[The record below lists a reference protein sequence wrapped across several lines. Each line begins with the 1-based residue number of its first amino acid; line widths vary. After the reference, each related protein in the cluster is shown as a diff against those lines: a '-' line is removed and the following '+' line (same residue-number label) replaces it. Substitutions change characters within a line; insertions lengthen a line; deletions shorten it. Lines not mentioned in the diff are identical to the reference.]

1 MFKIGD
7 YVAHYKE
14 GVCEVMSIGK
24 LNISCSDKEKEYYTL
39 KPLYDAGGTLYT
51 PVDNEK
57 RQIREV
63 ISGEEAQALID
74 DMLNIEMI
82 GVADEK
88 RRELSYK
95 EALLRNQCRDWISLI
110 KTSYVRKMNRLASG
124 KKVINVDDKYLN
136 IAEKFLYGEFAVA
149 LGLPKDEVKGYIS
162 GYLKRES

>member
-110 KTSYVRKMNRLASG
+110 KTSYIRKMNRLASG

-149 LGLPKDEVKGYIS
+149 LGLPKDEVKG
-162 GYLKRES
+162 

>member
-63 ISGEEAQALID
+63 ISGAEAQALLKEISD
-74 DMLNIEMI
+74 IELI
-82 GVADEK
+82 GVTDEK
-88 RRELSYK
+88 RRESFDK
-95 EALLRNQCRDWISLI
+95 EAL
-110 KTSYVRKMNRLASG
+110 
-124 KKVINVDDKYLN
+124 
-136 IAEKFLYGEFAVA
+136 
-149 LGLPKDEVKGYIS
+149 
-162 GYLKRES
+162 